1 MLYNVVILTFTCESE
16 EEMAI
21 SFVFDSV
28 EATSY
33 HKYQELF
40 PYYILFVHLKEDILV
55 NFC

>member
-1 MLYNVVILTFTCESE
+1 MLYNVVTLTFTCEFE

-28 EATSY
+28 EAMSY